1 MAHKNIYSLALY
13 RSNLLILKF
22 KECVLRKLWEGHAH
36 HKGTSSIA
44 YETSVQGQ
52 WSYEEGWGSQD
63 TGMHLI
69 PMELFQFMLLY
80 FFFFFYFDVFWRK
93 KRYVLKEPKG
103 RDLFF
108 WRFCFSFVLQNDAS
122 FGCIRDTCSVTLH
135 GHNQRKFKA
144 ICFEILKNSTLSVLL
159 SLSPSTDGDFSPVF
173 SYLQKGL
180 SWKISGAF

>member
-1 MAHKNIYSLALY
+1 MY
-13 RSNLLILKF
+13 
-22 KECVLRKLWEGHAH
+22 

-80 FFFFFYFDVFWRK
+80 FFFLLLWCI
-93 KRYVLKEPKG
+93 LKEEMVCLK
-103 RDLFF
+103 RTQRKRTFF